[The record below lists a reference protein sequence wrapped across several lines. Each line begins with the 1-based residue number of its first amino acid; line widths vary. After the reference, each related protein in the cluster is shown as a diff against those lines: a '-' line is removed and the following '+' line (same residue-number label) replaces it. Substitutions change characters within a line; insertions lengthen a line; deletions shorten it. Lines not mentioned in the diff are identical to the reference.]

1 MSELS
6 PDDSRAL
13 VAEARLAPSV
23 HNIQPTRWR
32 ISGVTVDLL
41 GDLARAVPVA
51 DPVGRDWWCRM
62 VPLSKGSTSHSAA
75 EGLACTNMSIEPPG
89 PLSNAEGLMPIAR
102 FVISSDGDV
111 RPSCLWKRARAF
123 NADNCNS

>member
-51 DPVGRDWWCRM
+51 DPVGRDLWCRM
-62 VPLSKGSTSHSAA
+62 VPLSKGSTSHSAR
-75 EGLACTNMSIEPPG
+75 GLGMHEHVDRTTRSA
-89 PLSNAEGLMPIAR
+89 LR
-102 FVISSDGDV
+102 
-111 RPSCLWKRARAF
+111 RPKG
-123 NADNCNS
+123 

>member
-6 PDDSRAL
+6 PDDSRAI

-23 HNIQPTRWR
+23 HNVQPTRWR

-41 GDLARAVPVA
+41 GDRARAIPS
-51 DPVGRDWWCRM
+51 PIRSGPTGGCRM
-62 VPLSKGSTSHSAA
+62 VPLSKGSISHSAA
-75 EGLACTNMSIEPPG
+75 DALPCRNISIEPAG
-89 PLSNAEGLMPIAR
+89 PLSNIEGLMPIAP

-111 RPSCLWKRARAF
+111 RPSLPVETRTSF
-123 NADNCNS
+123 